1 VWAAN
6 RSQENDMLSSQPH
19 GLTTQPDTPPKPARP
34 QVLRARRRQGLAGL
48 AMLALGMPVAHAGGA
63 TEVAQALFT
72 PALADAPTQALLDTR
87 NATVHLAYGGGF
99 ATAHKEGTVGS
110 LDPVPLDGPA
120 TVSYVGADSFVG
132 SYLSWTVNWQMNWQI
147 EQTWAIDASGQT
159 LSGSG
164 YTLLAQ
170 THGISGPG
178 CPSCAASVN
187 MTVHNWQ
194 DFQFTLDAPSAFV
207 FHSDVTLD
215 QGVQINRWDERRLRW
230 LPFVVSVEG
239 GVTDR
244 SGTLDAGRW
253 QVVNSRS
260 IDVIS
265 SGTPSMAEAWSFSL
279 TLPGTRWAALAVPE
293 PSSALLLGCGV
304 GLLAW
309 RRRAGAARD
318 RLAR

>member
-1 VWAAN
+1 MRRLLSAA
-6 RSQENDMLSSQPH
+6 L
-19 GLTTQPDTPPKPARP
+19 
-34 QVLRARRRQGLAGL
+34 
-48 AMLALGMPVAHAGGA
+48 
-63 TEVAQALFT
+63 ALFT
-72 PALADAPTQALLDTR
+72 AAFAHAQTNAVLDTR

-99 ATAHKEGTVGS
+99 ATAHKEGTVGT

-120 TVSYVGADSFVG
+120 TVAYMGADSFVG

-147 EQTWAIDASGQT
+147 EQTWAIDPSART

-164 YTLLAQ
+164 YTQMAQ
-170 THGISGPG
+170 THGITGPG
-178 CPSCAASVN
+178 CPNCAASVN

-194 DFQFTLDAPSAFV
+194 DFQFTLDAPSAYQ

-215 QGVQINRWDERRLRW
+215 QGVQINRWDDRRQRW
-230 LPFVVSVEG
+230 LPFLFSVEG

-279 TLPGTRWAALAVPE
+279 TLPDAQWSARAVPE
-293 PSSALLLGCGV
+293 PSSALLLGCGAL
-304 GLLAW
+304 LLAW
-309 RRRAGAARD
+309 RRRAGASSRSTAR
-318 RLAR
+318 